1 MLNKFKFV
9 IVIFIC
15 GSFIWGCA
23 STIKQISESL
33 SEPAIEINI
42 PDRFFIKN
50 EKIPVDVK
58 TVCTALLNKL
68 RHRGE
73 TEFVRFD
80 PVDGQEIQ
88 EELFDYEGF
97 NVILI
102 DITGF
107 EAEVVEKNKVQAIL
121 EGVFH
126 FEDAVGR
133 RASTYFAV
141 KYSKTPDGIT
151 ISKAG
156 VTNIAPLFPRVEAYY
171 IPVEAFKKSQKITE
185 YGELYAFALENSLD
199 MKPTKEEIQAYQAYQ
214 NLSAWKKITE
224 AGKTEK
230 KKLAVVIFCLDRL
243 SDVARLEVTVSEG
256 GKQIPV
262 EPRYIDENGWPIA
275 VVTGEFIPDSWGT
288 TFDIN
293 AYYTP
298 EEKDKKILI
307 GKFSNQKDYNPKQK
321 QAQVRND
328 LKQKDPSIEDRK
340 ENSAVSGKVQSADSK
355 KEGSTAS
362 GQVPSDKDIKEGPIA
377 TGSVFLNP
385 SKKTDAE
392 LIQKRL
398 SDLGYYQ
405 AKIDGQ
411 FGKGSQRAVQ
421 KFKKDSGLG
430 DNTTWDIQTQKMLFK
445 GSDL

>member
-1 MLNKFKFV
+1 MLNKFNFV

-23 STIKQISESL
+23 STLKQISESI

-50 EKIPVDVK
+50 EKIQVDIK
-58 TVCTALLNKL
+58 IVCAAILNKL

-80 PVDGQEIQ
+80 PVDGQDIQ

-97 NVILI
+97 KVSLI

-107 EAEVVEKNKVQAIL
+107 EAKVVEKDKVQGIL

-133 RASTYFAV
+133 RASTYFAA
-141 KYSKTPDGIT
+141 KYFKTPDGIT

-171 IPVEAFKKSQKITE
+171 IPVEAFKKGQKITE
-185 YGELYAFALENSLD
+185 YWELYAFALENSLD
-199 MKPTKEEIQAYQAYQ
+199 MKPTQEEIQAYQAYQ
-214 NLSAWKKITE
+214 NLSAWKKMTE

-243 SDVARLEVTVSEG
+243 SDVARFEVTVSEG
-256 GKQIPV
+256 GKIIPV
-262 EPRYIDENGWPIA
+262 EPRYINENGWPIA
-275 VVTGEFIPDSWGT
+275 VVTGEFIPDSWGR
-288 TFDIN
+288 TFDVN
-293 AYYTP
+293 AYYSA
-298 EEKDKKILI
+298 EEKDKKLLI

-321 QAQVRND
+321 QVQAKSD
-328 LKQKDPSIEDRK
+328 LKQKDPSIKDQK
-340 ENSAVSGKVQSADSK
+340 ENSATSGKGPSIDSR
-355 KEGSTAS
+355 KESPAAS
-362 GQVPSDKDIKEGPIA
+362 GKMPSVDDKQDGPIA
-377 TGSVFLNP
+377 AGSVFLNP

-392 LIQKRL
+392 MIQKRL

-421 KFKKDSGLG
+421 KFKKDNGLG

>member
-1 MLNKFKFV
+1 MLNKYKFV
-9 IVIFIC
+9 MIFIC
-15 GSFIWGCA
+15 GSLMFGCA
-23 STIKQISESL
+23 STLKQISESI

-42 PDRFFIKN
+42 PDRFLIKN
-50 EKIPVDVK
+50 DKIPVDIK
-58 TVCTALLNKL
+58 IVCAAILNKL

-97 NVILI
+97 NVSLI

-107 EAEVVEKNKVQAIL
+107 ETEVVEKNKVQGIL

-133 RASTYFAV
+133 RASTYFAA
-141 KYSKTPDGIT
+141 KYFKTPDGIT

-156 VTNIAPLFPRVEAYY
+156 VTNIAPIFPRVEAYY
-171 IPVEAFKKSQKITE
+171 IPVEAFKKSKKIAGYWE
-185 YGELYAFALENSLD
+185 MYAFALENSLD
-199 MKPTKEEIQAYQAYQ
+199 MKPTQEEIQAYQAYQ

-243 SDVARLEVTVSEG
+243 SDVARFEVTVSEG
-256 GKQIPV
+256 GNKIPI
-262 EPRYIDENGWPIA
+262 EPRYINENGWPIA
-275 VVTGEFIPDSWGT
+275 VVTGEFIPDSWSK

-293 AYYTP
+293 TYYTP
-298 EEKDKKILI
+298 EGKDKKILI

-321 QAQVRND
+321 QVQVTND
-328 LKQKDPSIEDRK
+328 LKQKDPSIQDKKED
-340 ENSAVSGKVQSADSK
+340 STASGKVQSADNK

-362 GQVPSDKDIKEGPIA
+362 GKVPSVKDIKEGPIA

-385 SKKTDAE
+385 SKKADAE
-392 LIQKRL
+392 MIQKRL

-421 KFKKDSGLG
+421 KFKKDNGLG

-445 GSDL
+445 GSAN